1 MTVLSLQTGK
11 QIQKVSN
18 YSVYLATVGGFIAN
32 TPNPAQLPGAI
43 KDAISLLHKAGLNT
57 ASPVFMGAHSL
68 GGECFSLGNI
78 LIGSHL
84 CFGHC
89 FLGNFF
95 VFRVFR
101 VCFLI
106 IGV

>member
-68 GGECFSLGNI
+68 GGERYV
-78 LIGSHL
+78 IGETLSSP
-84 CFGHC
+84 FIGYPW
-89 FLGNFF
+89 FLGLF
-95 VFRVFR
+95 VCVSSIRGLVDGLG
-101 VCFLI
+101 CF
-106 IGV
+106 